1 MDIDAASSINQA
13 QTQTKV
19 SYAVAKKVQDA
30 QVQQGD
36 AAIALLESAA
46 RAGET
51 IDGRIRQAN
60 QQASRS
66 ASLDVYA

>member
-1 MDIDAASSINQA
+1 MDINAASALQQS

-60 QQASRS
+60 QQASQS
-66 ASLDVYA
+66 SGLDVYA